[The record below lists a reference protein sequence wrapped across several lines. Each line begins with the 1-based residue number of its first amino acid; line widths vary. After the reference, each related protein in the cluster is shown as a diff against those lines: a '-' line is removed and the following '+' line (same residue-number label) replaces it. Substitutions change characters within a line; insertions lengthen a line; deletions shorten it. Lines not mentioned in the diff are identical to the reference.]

1 MSEETQKPFKT
12 APWVLLPMATGFIAV
27 GLSGQP
33 AFGYIGLGFLIP
45 GVVLTA
51 INFCSKRKPA

>member
-1 MSEETQKPFKT
+1 MSKETQIPFKT
-12 APWVLLPMATGFIAV
+12 APWVFLPMAAGFIAV

-33 AFGYIGLGFLIP
+33 AYGYIGAGFLIP

-51 INFCSKRKPA
+51 INVWSKRRQA